1 MSLPKS
7 SLAVALLA
15 TGLISAST
23 ASAARVAP
31 DVTKLAIAPTS
42 FKALATG
49 NAIVQTGGAAVTFN
63 IADGAYVDFSVKTE
77 KTGKRAGGKC
87 VAGKA
92 KKKSSA
98 CTYTVAV
105 PGDFKLI
112 GISGDNSLQFSGRLA
127 GNKLAP
133 GRYRLIAKAEGTAA
147 RSSFVRFKIT
157 K

>member
-1 MSLPKS
+1 MLLRNAL
-7 SLAVALLA
+7 LAVALFA
-15 TGLISAST
+15 VGLVSVTT

-63 IADGAYVDFSVKTE
+63 IADGAYVDFAIKSE

-87 VAGKA
+87 VAGTPTKKA
-92 KKKSSA
+92 PS
-98 CTYTVAV
+98 CTRTVAL

-112 GISGDNSLQFSGRLA
+112 GISGDNSFRFSGRLA
-127 GNKLAP
+127 DKKLAP